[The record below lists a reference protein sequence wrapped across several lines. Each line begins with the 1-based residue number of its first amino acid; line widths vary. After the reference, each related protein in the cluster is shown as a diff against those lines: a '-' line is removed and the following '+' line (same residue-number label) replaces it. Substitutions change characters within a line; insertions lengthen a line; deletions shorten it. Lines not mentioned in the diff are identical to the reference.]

1 MHPTEIIL
9 IRHGE
14 TVANASGT
22 VQGQLDVE
30 LNATGIRQ
38 AGRLAERLRDIPLD
52 AVYASDLSRA
62 MHTARI
68 VAEPHKLDAIPSPEF
83 REWHLGEWQGRR
95 IADILTLFP
104 GEFEGFVHDSLTMT
118 VTGGELRS
126 AFQRRVSDAIDLLAA
141 RHSGGRIAIVSHG
154 AALGMILKHILNAEN
169 IPFPRRPKTS
179 NASYSKVIH
188 FEDGTWQLLTW
199 NDTSHL
205 DNLGSELGKW

>member
-1 MHPTEIIL
+1 MQSTEIIL

-14 TVANASGT
+14 TVANAAGT

-38 AGRLAERLRDIPLD
+38 AGRLAERLRDVPLD

-68 VAEPHKLDAIPSPEF
+68 IAEPHELNVIPTPEL

-95 IADILTLFP
+95 IADILTVFP
-104 GEFEGFVHDSLTMT
+104 GEFEDFVHDSLTMT
-118 VTGGELRS
+118 VTGGESRS
-126 AFQRRVSDAIDLLAA
+126 AFQRRVSAALDLLTR
-141 RHSGGRIAIVSHG
+141 RHSGGRIAVVTHG
-154 AALGMILKHILNAEN
+154 AALGMMFKHILNAET
-169 IPFPRRPKTS
+169 ISFPRRPKTS
-179 NASYSKVIH
+179 NASYSKAVY
-188 FEDGTWQLLTW
+188 FEDNSWQLLTW

-205 DNLGSELGKW
+205 DGPGSELGKW